1 MTCNTRYMSPREQLL
16 QRCLRYFL
24 DHGVAHLSL
33 RPLAQS
39 AETSA
44 RMLIHHFGSKEGLI
58 TAVMEQV
65 RARFQS
71 LFEQIKAG
79 QGEADPA
86 EAILAFWK
94 LATGKKDRPYLRLLF
109 EVQILA
115 LQDPVRYERYLMET
129 STSWMGLIRRS
140 LPAGKRSAVM
150 ATLST
155 AVIDGLL
162 LEYLSTGD
170 LDRTSRAVELF
181 LAMLGHQT
189 RRPTR
194 KDARA

>member
-1 MTCNTRYMSPREQLL
+1 MCNTRYMSRREQLL
-16 QRCLRYFL
+16 RKCLHYFL
-24 DHGVAHLSL
+24 HHGVAHLSL
-33 RPLAQS
+33 RPLAHS
-39 AETSA
+39 VGTSA

-58 TAVMEQV
+58 AAVMERV
-65 RARFQS
+65 RERFQS

-79 QGEADPA
+79 QGNADPA
-86 EAILAFWK
+86 EVILAFWK
-94 LATGKKDRPYLRLLF
+94 LATGRKDRPYLRLLF

-129 STSWMGLIRRS
+129 SKSWMGLVQRT
-140 LPAGKRSAVM
+140 LPPGKRSAVM

-181 LAMLGHQT
+181 LAMLGHQP

-194 KDARA
+194 KARA